1 MPAKKS
7 KAARSVKL
15 AKPAKARAPRSLSKN
30 ATTPNSARGT
40 PSPAPD
46 HLVRLHDL
54 GGVTLMYLPE
64 KLRLVVGEAAY
75 QRCGDELMRME
86 ITLILR
92 TDSDIV
98 YVDLPLVIKDLP
110 PDYAALAD
118 LAIERRDSLNAAS
131 STGPRDA

>member
-1 MPAKKS
+1 MTAKKTKVTS
-7 KAARSVKL
+7 SV
-15 AKPAKARAPRSLSKN
+15 KPAKARASGSSPKK
-30 ATTPNSARGT
+30 ATTPDSARGT

-54 GGVTLMYLPE
+54 GGVTLMYLPG

-75 QRCGDELMRME
+75 QRCRDELMRME

-118 LAIERRDSLNAAS
+118 LAIEHRDSLNAAR